1 MVTMDKEL
9 SKKRQV
15 YLLSAMIISFILCYI
30 VINVVL
36 TYLLLLIQRAGQSN
50 TYYPNTSPAPQESI
64 EKVDMS
70 FKLSYLYYCENFD
83 YKMIIVMSAGL
94 SMFICYRLDQ
104 LWLIK
109 HANKGLK
116 GDARWATEKDLMKYK
131 DLYCIEDE
139 EHLEEAEK
147 SGIIIAKY
155 NERLYCDAGTSHSL
169 VIGTTRSGKGQ
180 TFVLPKLRAI
190 AMSKAKHSLVIN
202 DAKGELCEYMYQ
214 TLIEN
219 GYKVV
224 ILNLADTNHSS
235 LWDPLFNIKREYTK
249 QMDSGDPDLSETSDL
264 VAALTLAFTENPKSD
279 PIWPESAQAL
289 FTAIVFYLL
298 EDAYYSDKQVTDGT
312 TPNMDRVTLYSA
324 YQFFITFGTINRV
337 KEVNGAKKY
346 VNAMEE
352 LFEQLP
358 IGNPARSA
366 YATTKFASGEM
377 LSSIEGTLSSNLKI
391 FGSDQGI
398 AKLTSGNQIDFKD
411 LLNPDKPC
419 AIFMIVP
426 DEKPTRHGIASL
438 FITQCCE
445 YLVSEARQYQDNHL
459 PQRVIFELD
468 EFGNMVRIPNMD
480 NKATVC
486 AGRNIL
492 FSLYCQDLNQLDSKY
507 GDTAKT
513 IRSNCTNVIYIMS
526 NDRDTNE
533 YMSALLG
540 SETIEYKTYSGNL
553 RDWLDHQNVNVDSR
567 PLMSGEQLSRLDE
580 GMAITK
586 RMRCFPIKTKL
597 DYFYKLGVKRTPL
610 ADIQLDFVDVKLDE
624 MIYDFAPIGRK
635 INLFLNN
642 GVFEDVSRV
651 PQPMSHMSAVA
662 ATAAQ
667 NWQNAQIDLHREKG
681 IPDVAPQKPKI
692 TFTQLPTAEAESAA
706 AEDEIDTTPT
716 SPLDD
721 MDEKTRLVSKK
732 LDVYTDGAFG
742 RALRR
747 FDYKDANRLLVREYK
762 IKRHVT
768 SVEFEIMTRFI
779 TSNEE

>member
-1 MVTMDKEL
+1 MTLDKNLELKRRRNMLITML
-9 SKKRQV
+9 V
-15 YLLSAMIISFILCYI
+15 SFVLCYMLL
-30 VINVVL
+30 NVVM
-36 TYLLLLIQRAGQSN
+36 TYLLLFIKQAGQAN
-50 TYYPNTSPAPQESI
+50 KTFPGTTVAEQQT
-64 EKVDMS
+64 DMS
-70 FKLSYLYYCENFD
+70 FKLSYLYYCEGFD
-83 YKMIIVMSAGL
+83 YKMLLVTSAGL
-94 SMFICYRLDQ
+94 AIFICYRYDQ
-104 LWLIK
+104 WWIIK

-139 EHLEEAEK
+139 DHLEEAEK
-147 SGIIIAKY
+147 SGIILAKY

-169 VIGTTRSGKGQ
+169 IIGTTRSGKGQ

-214 TLIEN
+214 TLVDN

-224 ILNLADTNHSS
+224 ILNLSDTNHSS
-235 LWDPLFNIKREYTK
+235 LWDPLYNIKKEYTR
-249 QMDSGDPDLSETSDL
+249 QMDSGEPDLSETSDL

-298 EDAYYSDKQVTDGT
+298 EDAYHSDKLINNGT
-312 TPNMDRVTLYSA
+312 TPNMDRVTLYSV

-346 VNAMEE
+346 VNALEE

-445 YLVSEARQYQDNHL
+445 YLVSEARKYQDNHL

-526 NDRDTNE
+526 NDKDTNE

-540 SETIEYKTYSGNL
+540 NETIEFKTYSGNL
-553 RDWLDHQNVNVDSR
+553 RDWLDHQNVNIDSR

-586 RMRCFPIKTKL
+586 RMRCYPIKTKL
-597 DYFYKLGVKRTPL
+597 DYFYKLGIAPTPL
-610 ADIQLDFVDVKLDE
+610 AEVQLDFVDVKLDE
-624 MIYDFAPIGRK
+624 VIYDFAPIGKK
-635 INLFLNN
+635 IDLFLNN
-642 GVFEDVSRV
+642 GVFEDLSRV
-651 PQPMSHMSAVA
+651 PQPASHMSAVA
-662 ATAAQ
+662 AAAPQ
-667 NWQNAQIDLHREKG
+667 SRPMPPIDLNKEKG
-681 IPDVAPQKPKI
+681 LPPTSGKI
-692 TFTQLPTAEAESAA
+692 TFTQLPTPEDGQQTVSESTSSAA
-706 AEDEIDTTPT
+706 PA
-716 SPLDD
+716 SPLDK
-721 MDEKTRLVSKK
+721 MNNELKK
-732 LDVYTDGAFG
+732 LSEKLDIYTDKAFG
-742 RALRR
+742 GALNRCN
-747 FDYKDANRLLVREYK
+747 YKDANRLLVREYK
-762 IKRHVT
+762 VKRHIS
-768 SVEFEIMTRFI
+768 SVEFEMMAKFI
-779 TSNEE
+779 SNNEE